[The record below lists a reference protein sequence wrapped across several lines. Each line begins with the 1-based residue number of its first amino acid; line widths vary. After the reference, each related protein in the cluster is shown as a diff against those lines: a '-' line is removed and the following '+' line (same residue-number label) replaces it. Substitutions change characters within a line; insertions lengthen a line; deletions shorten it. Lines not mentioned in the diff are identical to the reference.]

1 MQNNTQKKALS
12 SDSVHLGIIESMSYL
27 SGLDVRHQPFPC
39 GTVKITAAPSVI
51 GIVAAVGVA
60 SLLGISFEV
69 FFLRRDLS
77 RGVSAK

>member
-39 GTVKITAAPSVI
+39 GTVKITGAPPVI
-51 GIVAAVGVA
+51 GIVAAVVV
-60 SLLGISFEV
+60 SPLLFITFDIY
-69 FFLRRDLS
+69 FLIHD
-77 RGVSAK
+77 